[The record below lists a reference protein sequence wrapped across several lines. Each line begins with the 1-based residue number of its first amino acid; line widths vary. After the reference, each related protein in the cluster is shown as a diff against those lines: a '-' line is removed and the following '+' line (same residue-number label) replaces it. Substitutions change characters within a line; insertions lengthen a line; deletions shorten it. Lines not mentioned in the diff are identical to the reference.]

1 MAGAVRPAVL
11 LIALASLLFLLD
23 AYFDGL
29 YPGGPHWSIDA
40 YSGLGWT
47 SYLFFF
53 VNAVMAVLIARGSE
67 RMLALRIGLAA
78 FFMFERPVS
87 AIALGEKPLASLV
100 VHVLTAL
107 IEAVILYS
115 TLRVWRLGHSVRQ
128 ADLSLLSLTS
138 PAPLPVGAG
147 AGAAEE
153 APMSSAAVVMP
164 APSRRRGL
172 RVPRFGRGAS
182 PTIVAEPS
190 PRRGLRVPR
199 FGRRAAAAPME
210 AVVAA
215 PELVAA
221 PLAEAPKT
229 REPMAIRVRTIS
241 PGMSWTLGVLT
252 LILAGTLVADGVV
265 GGVVPGVTVDIASPA
280 WLVYLFALVALVVAA
295 RAVHGGRFALRLLL
309 ALALIYFVERAFSPL
324 ALRIADPVSLG
335 LHLLGAFVAL
345 ALALATAGALRAAA
359 RSGAKAAA

>member
-23 AYFDGL
+23 AYFDGV
-29 YPGGPHWSIDA
+29 YPGGPHWSIEA

-53 VNAVMAVLIARGSE
+53 ANAVVAVLIARGSE

-115 TLRVWRLGHSVRQ
+115 TMRVWRLGHSVQQ

-138 PAPLPVGAG
+138 PTPLPVGAG

-153 APMSSAAVVMP
+153 APASAAVAMP

-172 RVPRFGRGAS
+172 RVPRFGRRAS
-182 PTIVAEPS
+182 AAV
-190 PRRGLRVPR
+190 
-199 FGRRAAAAPME
+199 AAASVTGA
-210 AVVAA
+210 VAA
-215 PELVAA
+215 AREPVAA
-221 PLAEAPKT
+221 VEAAKA
-229 REPMAIRVRTIS
+229 RGPMAIRVRTIS
-241 PGMSWTLGVLT
+241 RSMSWTLGVLT
-252 LILAGTLVADGVV
+252 LILAGTLVADGVA
-265 GGVVPGVTVDIASPA
+265 GGVVPGVTVDVTSPA
-280 WLVYLFALVALVVAA
+280 WLVYVFALVALVVAA

-309 ALALIYFVERAFSPL
+309 VLALIYFLERAFSPL
-324 ALRIADPVSLG
+324 ALRIADPISLG
-335 LHLLGAFVAL
+335 LHLLAAFVAL
-345 ALALATAGALRAAA
+345 GLALAAAGALRAAA
-359 RSGAKAAA
+359 RSGAKTAP